1 MMKAMLRDTY
11 GSPDVLRVAEIEV
24 PTPRADE
31 VLVRVEATSI
41 NAADW
46 RMLRADPFLARLDSG
61 LITPRNKILGSDVAG
76 QVEGVGKDVSRFRVG
91 DAVFGNLFEL
101 RGGAFAE
108 YVAVPERLLLPK
120 PVNLSFEQAAA
131 VPMAAVTALWGLQS
145 RGPMGPGKQ
154 VLIYG
159 ASGGVGTFAV
169 QVAAALGADVTAVV
183 SARNLE
189 LARALGADQVY
200 DYASV
205 DVAKIGTRYDL
216 ILAVNG
222 YQSIW
227 TYKQALCPDGHYV
240 MAGGSAAQMFQAM
253 VLGPLLSRKGGSQL
267 GILSTRL
274 SLQDL
279 EIVRRLIEGGRV
291 RPIIDRTYSFEQIPD
306 AIRYMETGHARAKV
320 VVSVGK
326 RSATL

>member
-279 EIVRRLIEGGRV
+279 EIVRRLIEAGRV

>member
-189 LARALGADQVY
+189 LARTLGADQVY

-205 DVAKIGTRYDL
+205 DVAKIGRRYDL

>member
-279 EIVRRLIEGGRV
+279 EIVRRLIEAGRV

-320 VVSVGK
+320 VVSVGT

>member
-11 GSPDVLRVAEIEV
+11 GSPDVLRVAEIDV
-24 PTPRADE
+24 PTPRVDE

-76 QVEGVGKDVSRFRVG
+76 QVEGVGKDVSQFRVG

-253 VLGPLLSRKGGSQL
+253 VLGPLLSRRGGSQL

-279 EIVRRLIEGGRV
+279 EIVRRLIEAGRV

-320 VVSVGK
+320 VVSVGT

>member
-189 LARALGADQVY
+189 LARTLGADQVY

-205 DVAKIGTRYDL
+205 DVSKIGRRYDL

-253 VLGPLLSRKGGSQL
+253 VLGPLLSRRGGSQL

-274 SLQDL
+274 SMQDL
-279 EIVRRLIEGGRV
+279 EIVRRLIEAGRV

-306 AIRYMETGHARAKV
+306 AIRYMEPGHARAKV

>member
-189 LARALGADQVY
+189 LARTLGADQVY

-205 DVAKIGTRYDL
+205 DVAKIGRRYDL

-279 EIVRRLIEGGRV
+279 EIVRRLIEAGRV

>member
-1 MMKAMLRDTY
+1 MKAMLRHTY
-11 GSPDVLRVAEIEV
+11 GSPDVLELVEIDR
-24 PTPRADE
+24 PTPKDDE
-31 VLVRVEATSI
+31 VLVKVEATSI

-76 QVEGVGKDVSRFRVG
+76 RVEAVGKAAHRFKVG

-108 YVAVPERLLLPK
+108 YVAVPERLLLSK
-120 PVNLSFEQAAA
+120 PATLSFAEAAA

-145 RGPMGPGKQ
+145 RRPLSRGRH

-169 QVAAALGADVTAVV
+169 QIAKALGAEVTAVV

-189 LARALGADQVY
+189 LARTLGADHVL

-205 DVAKIGTRYDL
+205 DVTTTGTRYDL

-222 YQSIW
+222 YQPIW
-227 TYKQALCPDGHYV
+227 AYRQALCPDGHYV

-253 VLGPLLSRKGGSQL
+253 LLGPLMSRKGGSQL

-279 EIVRRLIEGGRV
+279 EVVKRLIEDGSV
-291 RPIIDRTYSFEQIPD
+291 RPIIDRTYSFNQIPE

-320 VVSVGK
+320 VVAVGQHAA
-326 RSATL
+326 SL